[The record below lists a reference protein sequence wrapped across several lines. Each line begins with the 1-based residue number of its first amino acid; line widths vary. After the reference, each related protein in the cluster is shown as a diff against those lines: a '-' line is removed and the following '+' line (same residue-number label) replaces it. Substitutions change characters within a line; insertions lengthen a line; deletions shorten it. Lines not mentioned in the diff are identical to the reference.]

1 MPVVAISRFERFFC
15 LAAGL
20 AVNRNDLKRNDDFV
34 NDKIYHLLLAAT
46 AMASANGR
54 DVIQQ
59 GIFHRQEAAGYRP
72 A

>member
-54 DVIQQ
+54 DVIQ
-59 GIFHRQEAAGYRP
+59 
-72 A
+72 